1 VTKYR
6 PILIFFLL
14 LVFSTGRLQAQFL
27 MDMVDTTKNE
37 GKGLLAVYKK
47 FDRLKIGGYIQPQF
61 QVASA
66 EGIKSYEGGDFGAQV
81 SNRFMLRRSRIR
93 IDYVH
98 FKDNKGPGVQIAFQ
112 FDANE
117 RGLTVRDVWGR
128 IFENQLKLFSFTTGM
143 FARPMGFEVNYSSS
157 DRESPERG
165 RMSQILMKSERD
177 LGAELSF
184 DPRRDIKY
192 LNKLKID
199 VGVFNGQ
206 GINASGDFDNYKD
219 FIARVYS
226 KPIKLS
232 KQISLSVGTSTLQG
246 GLLQNTKYVYSTGT
260 VNGIK
265 TTVVDSTESNLY
277 GKSPRIYY
285 GVDGQLKI
293 KNANGFSEFR
303 GEFIAGQ
310 QTGTNLSSETPV
322 NLMAGNNGYN
332 VRKFSGAYFYYLQ
345 SLFSTK
351 HQLVLKYDWY
361 DPNTYVKGNDIG
373 AAGSVLS
380 SANIKYSTLGVG
392 YVNYLTENIKIVL
405 YYARV
410 WNEQTQ
416 LKGYTSD
423 VSDNVMTMRL
433 QFRF

>member
-1 VTKYR
+1 MLLFVVLFSLVPGKVT
-6 PILIFFLL
+6 
-14 LVFSTGRLQAQFL
+14 AQFL
-27 MDMVDTTKNE
+27 MDMVDTTKSE
-37 GKGLLAVYKK
+37 GKGILGVYKK
-47 FDRLKIGGYIQPQF
+47 FDRIKIGGYIQPQF
-61 QVASA
+61 QVASD
-66 EGIKSYEGGDFGAQV
+66 EGIKSYEGGDFGTQV

-98 FKDNKGPGVQIAFQ
+98 FKENKGPGVQIAFQ

-128 IFENQLKLFSFTTGM
+128 IFENQWKLFSFTTGM

-184 DPRRDIKY
+184 EPRREIKF

-199 VGVFNGQ
+199 LGVFNGQ

-232 KQISLSVGTSTLQG
+232 KKVTLTVGTSTLQG

-260 VNGIK
+260 INGIK
-265 TTVVDSTESNLY
+265 TTVVDSSAANLY

-285 GVDGQLKI
+285 GADAQLKI
-293 KNANGFSEFR
+293 KNAIGYSEFR
-303 GEFIAGQ
+303 AEFIAGQ
-310 QTGTNLSSETPV
+310 QTGTKSSSETPV
-322 NLMAGNNGYN
+322 ALLTGTDGFH
-332 VRKFSGAYFYYLQ
+332 VRRFNGAYFYYIQ

-351 HQLVLKYDWY
+351 HQLLFKYDWY
-361 DPNTYVKGNDIG
+361 DPNTYVKGAEIG

-380 SANIKYSTLGVG
+380 AANIQYSTLGVG

-405 YYARV
+405 YFARV
-410 WNEQTQ
+410 WNEKTQ
-416 LKGYTSD
+416 LKDYTTD
-423 VSDNVMTMRL
+423 IADNVMTLRM